1 MAHKE
6 KTFRIQVGR
15 WRFTFFPLQSWWQIT
30 FVRDTWTAGHIRIGP
45 VMFTYIRLS
54 KFGAA
59 E

>member
-6 KTFRIQVGR
+6 KTFRIQIGR
-15 WRFTFFPLQSWWQIT
+15 WRLTFFPLQAFRFN
-30 FVRDTWTAGHIRIGP
+30 FVHDSWTAGRVRIGP
-45 VMFTYIRLS
+45 IMFTYIRLS